1 MAIIDEINNTT
12 EDNYEKEKRLLL
24 SNKQL
29 NLWLEENR
37 AKIENSELNII
48 SVEQSDKSMF
58 TVRFMEKNIL

>member
-1 MAIIDEINNTT
+1 MAIIEEINNTT
-12 EDNYEKEKRLLL
+12 GDNYGKEKRLLL